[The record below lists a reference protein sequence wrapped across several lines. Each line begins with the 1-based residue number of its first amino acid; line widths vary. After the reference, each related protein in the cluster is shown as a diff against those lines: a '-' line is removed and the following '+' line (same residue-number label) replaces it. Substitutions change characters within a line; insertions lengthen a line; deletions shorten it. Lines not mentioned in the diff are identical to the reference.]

1 MARTLDAGDRVCV
14 IGGGWAGCAAAVTL
28 AQAGTRVAIY
38 EAAAV
43 LGGRAR
49 GLVRDGLALDN
60 GEHLL
65 LGAYVETRRLAALV
79 HGGASRVPWTQAPL
93 AMAPLAPS
101 RQQAITLRAR
111 SLPAPFG
118 LLFGLLAARGF
129 TWRERLATIRWFA
142 ALKQRGFRCPPDA
155 TVSELLSDLS
165 PRVADR
171 LWAPLCLAALNT
183 PAERA
188 SGQVFANVLRAAFDE
203 TADGADMLRPT
214 QDLSELFPAAAARWL
229 ATQGQSVYVRA
240 SVTVTATSSDAI
252 ILRNREREWRTP
264 AVIVAVGPHQLAH
277 AFDAAAQGAD
287 PRIAALLA
295 DVGGLAYEPITTIYV
310 GYRGAFALPPGLVRL
325 DDEPGQWLL
334 DRPDIVTRAGAGAPQ
349 LDRLFAVIISAQ
361 GPHNALAHPVLAA
374 MCDAQL
380 RRLLPSLPP
389 LAWSFVIEE
398 KRATYACTPTRARPS
413 GPRLVPGVYL
423 AGDYINPEFPATL
436 EAAVRSGIA
445 AAEAM
450 LSDRSVE

>member
-1 MARTLDAGDRVCV
+1 
-14 IGGGWAGCAAAVTL
+14 
-28 AQAGTRVAIY
+28 
-38 EAAAV
+38 
-43 LGGRAR
+43 
-49 GLVRDGLALDN
+49 
-60 GEHLL
+60 
-65 LGAYVETRRLAALV
+65 
-79 HGGASRVPWTQAPL
+79 
-93 AMAPLAPS
+93 
-101 RQQAITLRAR
+101 
-111 SLPAPFG
+111 
-118 LLFGLLAARGF
+118 
-129 TWRERLATIRWFA
+129 
-142 ALKQRGFRCPPDA
+142 
-155 TVSELLSDLS
+155 
-165 PRVADR
+165 
-171 LWAPLCLAALNT
+171 
-183 PAERA
+183 
-188 SGQVFANVLRAAFDE
+188 
-203 TADGADMLRPT
+203 MLRPT